1 MKKSI
6 LICAIVA
13 ALGACSGGH
22 RFDDELGRADSLMSS
37 RPDSAWAILNA
48 LDSAGVQGQRRGT
61 RMRYELL
68 RAEAQNKLYIDFT
81 TDSVMRQVVRYYDRH
96 GSKNEQL
103 KAHYLLGCCYRDMH
117 EAPVALLTW
126 EDAVACADTTAIDC
140 DYATLY
146 RIYGQM
152 AEIYFRQYMPEK
164 ELAAREK
171 ICHYALWSGDTLYYI
186 RGLLRRN
193 DAFLALGDTTSVFDN
208 IEHVRQLYL
217 ERGLTKEAAQVYSYA
232 ILIAVKRGEYKWA
245 RKMMDVFEQESGLF
259 DSEGNIAATRE
270 IYYYHK
276 GMYYLGIHQQDSAEA
291 LFRRL
296 LGFKQNVI
304 NAYHGLFSTYKHR
317 DDVDSVFKYSTLY
330 ERALA
335 TYLEDTKTNAI
346 AQAEGMYDYQRQEKI
361 AQQEESRNRRLKNLT
376 LSIIAIF
383 AAALFYL
390 WKRAR
395 AKARAMSEMR
405 QSYLQKEEDLKNAR
419 AELRYLKDS
428 LLDNADSKEVISQ
441 LEDRIHGLERQLK
454 ADAKV
459 LGKLD
464 VIEREKR
471 LMNDETVQ
479 LFQRICHPCKEDS
492 DAMILQNPPRKALK
506 KEWEAL
512 KRAIKREHLSCYIAI
527 ESNNHLT
534 PQEKEVAYLS
544 RIDLQTQEMAT
555 IIGSSSQSV
564 SNARSSISRKM
575 FSSEDT
581 YKMNRELK
589 DL

>member
-1 MKKSI
+1 
-6 LICAIVA
+6 
-13 ALGACSGGH
+13 
-22 RFDDELGRADSLMSS
+22 
-37 RPDSAWAILNA
+37 
-48 LDSAGVQGQRRGT
+48 
-61 RMRYELL
+61 MRYELL

-81 TDSVMRQVVRYYDRH
+81 TDSVMRQVVQYYDRR
-96 GSKNEQL
+96 GSRNDRL

-126 EDAVACADTTAIDC
+126 EDAVAAADTTAADC
-140 DYATLY
+140 DYATLF

-152 AEIYFRQYMPEK
+152 AEIYFRQFMPEK
-164 ELAAREK
+164 ELAVREK
-171 ICHYALWSGDTLYYI
+171 LCRYALLAGDTLNYI
-186 RGLLRRN
+186 RGLLLRN
-193 DAFLALGDTTSVFDN
+193 DAFLALRDTAAVFEN

-217 ERGLTKEAAQVYSYA
+217 ERGLTQQAAQIYPSA
-232 ILIAVKRGEYKWA
+232 IRIALDKKEYEKA
-245 RKMMDVFEQESGLF
+245 DSMMQIFENESGLF
-259 DSEGNIAATRE
+259 DETGNIAHSRE
-270 IYYYHK
+270 IYYYNK
-276 GMYYLGIHQQDSAEA
+276 GMYYLGVNQLDSSEH

-296 LGFKQNVI
+296 LPFESTI
-304 NAYHGLFSTYKHR
+304 LDAYHGLMTLYKIKGDIDSTL
-317 DDVDSVFKYSTLY
+317 KYSNLHDL
-330 ERALA
+330 ALVK
-335 TYLEDTKTNAI
+335 YMSQTKTAAI
-346 AQAEGMYDYQRQEKI
+346 AQAQGMYDYQRQEKI

-441 LEDRIHGLERQLK
+441 LEDRIHGLERQLN

-492 DAMILQNPPRKALK
+492 DATILQSPPRKALK

-555 IIGSSSQSV
+555 IIGCSSQSV